1 MRLIS
6 QLIRSLLTLLLIAIF
21 GMGGAGAAPGD
32 WTQVSYPV
40 VAQEVSVQPVS
51 LTNTARAPPTAS
63 ANVMAT
69 GAAPMQNGS
78 MRALA
83 GVESPE
89 AAYALLR
96 PSIAPNTTGGS
107 TRIVPGGGLQA
118 HGAAGGHLIQRHVGQ
133 TDADLIARLNA
144 QPNITAASSFPN
156 RATAENAVSSAL
168 DANTARINDFLNGSS
183 NRLVLNHDTGSVVG
197 SVVQRGSTTP
207 VSSTNVRV
215 VLQRDASMPTGYRIV
230 TGFPTP

>member
-1 MRLIS
+1 LGNFDYFAK
-6 QLIRSLLTLLLIAIF
+6 IA
-21 GMGGAGAAPGD
+21 
-32 WTQVSYPV
+32 
-40 VAQEVSVQPVS
+40 
-51 LTNTARAPPTAS
+51 
-63 ANVMAT
+63 
-69 GAAPMQNGS
+69 
-78 MRALA
+78 
-83 GVESPE
+83 PE
-89 AAYALLR
+89 CCN
-96 PSIAPNTTGGS
+96 APNTVGGS

-118 HGAAGGHLIQRHVGQ
+118 HEAAGGHLIQRHVGQ

>member
-1 MRLIS
+1 MGFVRHIIS
-6 QLIRSLLTLLLIAIF
+6 LVIALLFSALSSVATPMMPATSHQAEF
-21 GMGGAGAAPGD
+21 FPHQQAAKVEQTD
-32 WTQVSYPV
+32 VHF
-40 VAQEVSVQPVS
+40 A
-51 LTNTARAPPTAS
+51 ARAPPLTDPD
-63 ANVMAT
+63 VTFT
-69 GAAPMQNGS
+69 GAAVAVYGNGIIMHGHEIYVAS
-78 MRALA
+78 LGFGADF
-83 GVESPE
+83 V
-89 AAYALLR
+89 
-96 PSIAPNTTGGS
+96 APNSVGGS

-118 HGAAGGHLIQRHVGQ
+118 HEAAGGHLIQRHVGQ

-168 DANTARINDFLNGSS
+168 DANSTRINDFLSGST

-207 VSSTNVRV
+207 VSSTSVRV